1 MPDAEKPLVL
11 TFLAVLAVITGVF
24 SIILGSVMMYG
35 GIRDIVAG
43 FSGVFEIIFGVLSL
57 AVGVLALLS
66 GINVIRGAGGW
77 IEWLKRYA
85 IGLAGYNVLW
95 VIYAVA
101 SGRIVSWP
109 YVLSNLAIAIATLAF
124 LKTSEDIKK
133 YLESE

>member
-24 SIILGSVMMYG
+24 SAIRGGLMIFG
-35 GIRDIVAG
+35 GINQLIAG
-43 FSGVFEIIFGVLSL
+43 VGGVFEILYGVLSL

-66 GINVIRGAGGW
+66 GINMIRGAGGW
-77 IEWLKRYA
+77 IEWLKRFA
-85 IGLAGYNVLW
+85 VGLASYNLLW
-95 VIYAVA
+95 VIYSLA
-101 SGRIVSWP
+101 SGGRVSWLN
-109 YVLSNLAIAIATLAF
+109 VLTELAIALVTLAF